1 MARSWVRLFA
11 GAMLT
16 LSLTGHALADEGKIT
31 VFAAASLTNALQD
44 IAAAYKK
51 EKNVEVVSSFASS
64 STLARQIEAGAPAD
78 LFISADQKWMDYAAE
93 KKSIDATT
101 RETLLGNSLVVVAPK
116 ASAQA
121 DSLRFNCFMFFPP
134 FFVDLCKNST
144 DGSNCSTSSPHLQS
158 KLVTEMR
165 PKGEE
170 TAVKRIKWAVSMVS
184 LRLTFHFLPEAGG

>member
-11 GAMLT
+11 GATLT

-78 LFISADQKWMDYAAE
+78 LLISADQKWMDYAAE
-93 KKSIDATT
+93 KKAIDAIT

-116 ASAQA
+116 ASVQA
-121 DSLRFNCFMFFPP
+121 DFTINKQTNWTRLLNGGR
-134 FFVDLCKNST
+134 L
-144 DGSNCSTSSPHLQS
+144 
-158 KLVTEMR
+158 
-165 PKGEE
+165 
-170 TAVKRIKWAVSMVS
+170 AVGD
-184 LRLTFHFLPEAGG
+184 PEH